1 MFDEET
7 YGAAVAKAGEIAGK
21 ILPATNAGDE
31 GQVLTV
37 DGNGDWNKGAVTGAV
52 ISVSGHKMTIANE

>member
-7 YGAAVAKAGEIAGK
+7 YGAAVKKAGEIAGK
-21 ILPATNAGDE
+21 VLPAITSEDE

-37 DGNGDWNKGAVTGAV
+37 DGNGAWNKGAVTGAV
-52 ISVSGHKMTIANE
+52 ISVSNHKLTIANE